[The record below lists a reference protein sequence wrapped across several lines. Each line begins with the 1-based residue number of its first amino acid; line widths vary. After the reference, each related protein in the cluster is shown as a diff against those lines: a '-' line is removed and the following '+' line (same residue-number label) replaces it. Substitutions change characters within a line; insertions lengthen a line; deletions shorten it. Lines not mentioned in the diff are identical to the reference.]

1 MKNAKKIVLGGVCAL
16 ALVTGSVMGT
26 MAYLTSKTEAVE
38 NTFTVGNV
46 AITLDE
52 ANTDENGTTTS
63 GRGNGNRYKLMPGH
77 TYTKD
82 PTVHVAEGSEDCYL
96 FVTVKDDLAA
106 IEDTTTTVA
115 DQIIAKGWRVVETTN
130 KNEDEVVYVY
140 TNNTDKPVVVNKSA
154 NVDVFSNLKIKSDA
168 TADTLK
174 NYGDKKITVKAYAI
188 QSDGIADTTAPSD
201 IWDMANN

>member
-26 MAYLTSKTEAVE
+26 MAYLTSKTKTVN

-52 ANTDENGTTTS
+52 AKTNENGDGTVVEGAARVTENS
-63 GRGNGNRYKLMPGH
+63 YKLMPGH

-96 FVTVKDDLAA
+96 FVTVKDDLAK
-106 IEDTTTTVA
+106 IEGATTIA
-115 DQIIAKGWRVVETTN
+115 QQIANNGWTKLSTS
-130 KNEDEVVYVY
+130 DGTDVYVLG
-140 TNNTDKPVVVNKSA
+140 TNEVPTPVK
-154 NVDVFSNLKIKSDA
+154 KSDHKVFE
-168 TADTLK
+168 TLTINSDVTNETLQ
-174 NYGDKKITVKAYAI
+174 NYKQNKTITVTAYAI
-188 QSDGIADTTAPSD
+188 QKDGFDGKTASE
-201 IWDMANN
+201 IWAKAIDAK

>member
-1 MKNAKKIVLGGVCAL
+1 MKNTKKIVLGGVCAL

-38 NTFTVGNV
+38 NAFTVGNV

-96 FVTVKDDLAA
+96 FVTVKDDLVE
-106 IEDTTTTVA
+106 IEGATTVA
-115 DQIIAKGWRVVETTN
+115 QQIANNGWTKLSTS
-130 KNEDEVVYVY
+130 DGTDVYVLG
-140 TNNTDKPVVVNKSA
+140 TKKAPTPVAK
-154 NVDVFSNLKIKSDA
+154 KSDHKVFE
-168 TADTLK
+168 TLTIDSGVTNETIQK
-174 NYGDKKITVKAYAI
+174 YSQSKTITVTAYAI
-188 QSDGIADTTAPSD
+188 QKDGFDGKPSSEIWTAID
-201 IWDMANN
+201 AK